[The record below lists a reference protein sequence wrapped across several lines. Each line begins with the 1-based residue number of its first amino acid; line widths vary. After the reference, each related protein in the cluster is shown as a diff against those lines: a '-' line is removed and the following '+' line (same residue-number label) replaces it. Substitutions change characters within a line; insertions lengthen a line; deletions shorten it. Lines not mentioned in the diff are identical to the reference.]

1 MTNQTDGDLLP
12 WILGGALLVVTAM
25 AAAAIANSG
34 DSPTIVHT
42 NNQPSTR
49 TIAHPTIVLVNDPS
63 KLPTDE
69 VWECRKHGQRVLS
82 DVPCESRST
91 IRGVTSINRMHRQP
105 IAADHTP
112 ADYSSAIEIPAVS
125 ESADL
130 DRAQVDSYCADL
142 RTEVNEINER
152 MRHAYPSQVGDYMRG
167 RLRAINDQQVDLRCV
182 R

>member
-1 MTNQTDGDLLP
+1 MTNETEGDLLP

-34 DSPTIVHT
+34 ASPTIVQT

-63 KLPTDE
+63 KLPTGE
-69 VWECRKHGQRVLS
+69 VWDCRKNGQRVFS
-82 DVPCESRST
+82 DVPCEDRST
-91 IRGVTSINRMHRQP
+91 IGGVSSINRMQRQP
-105 IAADHTP
+105 IAGDHTP

-130 DRAQVDSYCADL
+130 DRAQVES
-142 RTEVNEINER
+142 
-152 MRHAYPSQVGDYMRG
+152 
-167 RLRAINDQQVDLRCV
+167 
-182 R
+182 